1 MSAVEATGDGEA
13 RRAAIL
19 AGGRGSRIGA
29 SKATVLLAGRPL
41 ASYPADA
48 AREAGLD
55 PFFVAKA
62 GTPLPDLGIEVV
74 AEPDTPVHPLA
85 GIVAALE
92 HAAAPI
98 VVLACD
104 LPFLTP
110 PLLVA
115 LATRPEPLVVPA
127 DPRPQPLVARWSPE
141 LLPACAR
148 HWQPRPHS
156 VALPSSSAQSRL
168 PPLSSRVMGAGIG
181 SSRTSTTATISPV
194 RRPRSAPESS
204 CCHRPVASLCC
215 SGQAGEMDPANLRTQ
230 GVGR

>member
-141 LLPACAR
+141 LLPR
-148 HWQPRPHS
+148 LRS
-156 VALPSSSAQSRL
+156 ALA
-168 PPLSSRVMGAGIG
+168 
-181 SSRTSTTATISPV
+181 TATPLGRV
-194 RRPRSAPESS
+194 AVELGAVPLAAPELEGYGSWDRIFTNVNDRDDLARAEAALS
-204 CCHRPVASLCC
+204 P
-215 SGQAGEMDPANLRTQ
+215 
-230 GVGR
+230 